1 MAQCWRVAR
10 DGAPLLIFSDWRQ
23 LPTMTDAIQ
32 AAGWSW
38 LGIMAW
44 DKRSSRP
51 QKGRFRQQCEFVIFA
66 SKGPLSLVHD
76 RCLPG
81 CFAHCVDRDKLHLTA
96 KPVPLLKELLEVAA
110 PGCTVLDPFMGAGS
124 TGQACLETGRSF
136 IGMELSRPYYEIS
149 RRRLEPLAQHY
160 IMEADHA

>member
-1 MAQCWRVAR
+1 MFCALR
-10 DGAPLLIFSDWRQ
+10 
-23 LPTMTDAIQ
+23 
-32 AAGWSW
+32 
-38 LGIMAW
+38 
-44 DKRSSRP
+44 
-51 QKGRFRQQCEFVIFA
+51 
-66 SKGPLSLVHD
+66 
-76 RCLPG
+76 
-81 CFAHCVDRDKLHLTA
+81 DRDKLHLTA

-110 PGCTVLDPFMGAGS
+110 PACTVLDPFMGAGS